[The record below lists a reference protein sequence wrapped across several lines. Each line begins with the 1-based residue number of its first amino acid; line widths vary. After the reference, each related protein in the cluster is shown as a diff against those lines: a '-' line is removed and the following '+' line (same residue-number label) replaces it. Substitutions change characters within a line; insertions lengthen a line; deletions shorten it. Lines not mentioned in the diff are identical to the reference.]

1 MNNILY
7 ILSSFIILPL
17 AFFFI
22 TLFKEN
28 KPRFLIIGLLLF
40 SFHSVINLILY
51 INIDI
56 EKSLDPVITNA
67 VLVFLF
73 LFIVSKFSYSKNRF
87 PAYNYMKKVIFYG
100 FGLYYFIE
108 HIPLLRGIIVLII
121 ASISVILARIMG
133 FDCAIGGIDYA
144 GYSLFWQDRLNII
157 SGNILEVN
165 VPISPT
171 NIGIVLGCTGAREI
185 ILIYFFIMLTD
196 ADSKLKRKTF
206 LINVITI
213 LVANIIRNVIVIYY
227 TGYRNMPFEFT
238 HHTIGTII
246 IFLALLS
253 IVIHT
258 LFRIPQINSYIEDI
272 FGLKK
277 IR

>member
-7 ILSSFIILPL
+7 VLSSFIILPL

-22 TLFKEN
+22 FLFKED
-28 KPRFLIIGLLLF
+28 KPVFFIISLLLF
-40 SFHSVINLILY
+40 SFHSMVNLILY

-56 EKSLDPVITNA
+56 EKSLDPVITNT
-67 VLVFLF
+67 VLAFLF
-73 LFIVSKFSYSKNRF
+73 LFIVSKFSYNKNRF
-87 PAYNYMKKVIFYG
+87 TAYSYIKRVILYG

-121 ASISVILARIMG
+121 ASISVIVARIMG

-144 GYSLFWQDRLNII
+144 GYPLFWQYRLNII

-165 VPISPT
+165 VPVSPT

-196 ADSKLKRKTF
+196 ANSKLKLKTF
-206 LINVITI
+206 LINVVVIM
-213 LVANIIRNVIVIYY
+213 VANIVRNVIVIYY
-227 TGYRNMPFEFT
+227 TGYRNVPFEFT
-238 HHTIGTII
+238 HHTIGSII
-246 IFLALLS
+246 IFLALLF

-258 LFRIPQINSYIEDI
+258 LFRIPQINSHIEDI